1 MLDGGLSLLG
11 VGGWELRDDLDV
23 DLVVSLGILRAARR
37 EGGKDSR
44 KARKR
49 AEQRNSSD
57 RLEQS
62 SIRLE
67 PRVRQISWTAQKLSS
82 LGAKRIERQA
92 EKDAK
97 LSSLE
102 ANESENKLKKFY
114 SPKNKLDSTS
124 SLRLD
129 KDPRWAREV
138 GNVWLYSCRSSVCW
152 RVIHAPCACA
162 VLGCWRQGVAWQQSP
177 ARCLLPCIRALREK
191 ENFQLFHFVQPLK
204 MVHF

>member
-11 VGGWELRDDLDV
+11 VGGWDLRDDLHV
-23 DLVVSLGILRAARR
+23 DLVVSLGILGAARR
-37 EGGKDSR
+37 EGEIDSR

-67 PRVRQISWTAQKLSS
+67 PRVRQTSWTAQKLSS

-92 EKDAK
+92 ENDAK

-114 SPKNKLDSTS
+114 SPRNKLDSTS

-129 KDPRWAREV
+129 KDPR
-138 GNVWLYSCRSSVCW
+138 
-152 RVIHAPCACA
+152 
-162 VLGCWRQGVAWQQSP
+162 
-177 ARCLLPCIRALREK
+177 
-191 ENFQLFHFVQPLK
+191 
-204 MVHF
+204 